1 MALCTFF
8 ADPFFTETERILDRA
23 VQQAVSR
30 NDIFSPATALAR
42 TAASF
47 RNAVDVVET
56 KDAFKVI
63 TDTPGFAPEDIK
75 VELHEGRLTVSGERK
90 LERENKDA
98 DGKFHVQERHFS
110 KFTRQFQLPANVDA
124 DQVGASLD
132 KGVLTVTVPK
142 VLEPPKPEPK
152 RIQVN
157 AAAEQ

>member
-1 MALCTFF
+1 MALCTFY
-8 ADPFFTETERILDRA
+8 ADPFFAETERILDRA
-23 VQQAVSR
+23 VQQAVGR
-30 NDIFSPATALAR
+30 NNIFLPADAR

-56 KDAFKVI
+56 KDAFKVV
-63 TDTPGFAPEDIK
+63 TDAPGFTPEDIK

-90 LERENKDA
+90 LERSNKDA
-98 DGKFHVQERHFS
+98 DGKFHVQERHFT
-110 KFTRQFQLPANVDA
+110 KFTRQFQLPAHVDA

-142 VLEPPKPEPK
+142 VPEPPKPEPK

-157 AAAEQ
+157 AAPQ